1 MARKSKYTNPYYQ
14 NKSIFRKRNKSVRGR
29 NSYLFG
35 PLAPS
40 DLLSKEKLRLLPPS
54 VRSVIKDCGNS
65 LLKHNNGRRLGVV
78 SSRFRRSIATEIVR
92 ASSEAVIKAFG
103 DNIQEV
109 SNNPEHIHVL
119 GAMVASQAMMMAK
132 QLPFSPAKINSIIDT
147 IGNASI
153 VLGLNPQGEVAE
165 HVSVDVVFD
174 PKELTKESNNKDTII
189 IQTLN
194 VYNTIS
200 YVENFYH
207 NPQQVVNFIV
217 HPHHGSEEQII
228 TQFEDKIMPLALEG
242 LKKALEEAKK
252 KAEEETM
259 EEPKENANEDNTE
272 ELKEENSNESSD
284 ETEAPEEVETNEEET
299 DEEK

>member
-65 LLKHNNGRRLGVV
+65 LPKINNGRRLGVV

-109 SNNPEHIHVL
+109 SDNPEHIQVL

-132 QLPFSPAKINSIIDT
+132 QLPFRPAKVNGILEA
-147 IGNASI
+147 IGKTSI
-153 VLGLNPQGEVAE
+153 VYEINPQGVVAT
-165 HVSVDVVFD
+165 HVNVDVEFD
-174 PKELTKESNNKDTII
+174 PKELTKRSNDNGAIY
-189 IQTLN
+189 IQNLN
-194 VYNTIS
+194 VYFSIPF
-200 YVENFYH
+200 VENFY
-207 NPQQVVNFIV
+207 NDPKQVVNYNV
-217 HPHHGSEEQII
+217 DPNLG
-228 TQFEDKIMPLALEG
+228 M
-242 LKKALEEAKK
+242 
-252 KAEEETM
+252 EEEIKKILLDGKLIKM
-259 EEPKENANEDNTE
+259 LFEKANSAIDEAEKDKEEEPKENASEENTE

-299 DEEK
+299 AEKK